1 MRSFTPQVR
10 HHAATVIEKER
21 SLEGKYRH
29 ILNVTDSVEDRAI
42 LRDILLQ
49 KEMNELLLRNMFNL

>member
-1 MRSFTPQVR
+1 MKSHLSHRDVAVMVLDQ
-10 HHAATVIEKER
+10 ER
-21 SLEGKYRH
+21 SAQKQFRGLLDKSHTLE
-29 ILNVTDSVEDRAI
+29 ERAM